1 MNQKHIQIDVGART
15 ISLTAGAA
23 SGDPRLSIVFAG
35 DTSFGESYQ
44 EDRERRGKDNVLKS
58 RGYNYTLAN
67 FEAALADADLAIV
80 NLETP
85 VTNLRKSPFEGRKSY
100 IHYADVKKTPSRLWK
115 HNIRA
120 VSLANNHSFDFG
132 PEGFKETRRVL
143 DKKGIISFGAG
154 RDRKAATEP
163 LLVRAAIGNSQLHL
177 AVFAAYG
184 APAKAMAR
192 YDCAAR
198 ADRGGLA
205 ALSPRRIR
213 DRIRVL
219 KAENPALIAIAFPH
233 WGSNYAW
240 RSDRQNRLAGELL
253 DAGIDLILGH
263 GAHMLQ
269 EVEWRDGR
277 WVVFSLGNFVFN
289 TPGRYEKLNAPPFSL
304 LAKLVA
310 ELNQGCLAVFV
321 RLYPIVTDN
330 MTTDYQSR
338 FVTDGEYLQVRELIE
353 ARSASP
359 GPMRFGR
366 DETGCYL
373 ELPIHQSLGQG
384 VSA

>member
-1 MNQKHIQIDVGART
+1 MKQEHSQIDVSAKS
-15 ISLTAGAA
+15 ISLTARAT
-23 SGDPRLSIVFAG
+23 SSDPRLSIVFAG
-35 DTSFGESYQ
+35 DTSFGENYQ

-58 RGYNYTLAN
+58 KGYDYTLAN
-67 FEAALADADLAIV
+67 FESTLAGADLTIV

-85 VTNLRKSPFEGRKSY
+85 VTDLRKSPFEGRKSY
-100 IHYADVKKTPSRLWK
+100 IHYADVKQTPDRLLK

-132 PEGFKETRRVL
+132 AEGFKQTLRVL
-143 DKKGIISFGAG
+143 DKQGIVCFGAG
-154 RDRKAATEP
+154 SDRTAATEP
-163 LLVRAAIGNSQLHL
+163 LLVTAAIGNMQLHL

-184 APAKAMAR
+184 ARAKAMAS

-205 ALSPRRIR
+205 TLSPRRIR
-213 DRIRVL
+213 DRIRTL
-219 KAENPALIAIAFPH
+219 KAADPALIAIAFPH

-240 RSDRQNRLAGELL
+240 RSERQSRLADELL
-253 DAGIDLILGH
+253 DAGVDLILGH

-269 EVEWRDGR
+269 EVECRDGR

-289 TPGRYEKLNAPPFSL
+289 SPGRYKTLNAPPFSF

-310 ELNQGCLAVFV
+310 EPDQGHLALFV

-330 MTTDYQSR
+330 KRTDYQTR
-338 FVTDGEYLQVRELIE
+338 FVTDSEYLRVRELLDE
-353 ARSASP
+353 RSANP

-366 DETGCYL
+366 DDTGYYL
-373 ELPIHQSLGQG
+373 ELQIQQNGASPG
-384 VSA
+384 

>member
-1 MNQKHIQIDVGART
+1 VKQEPIQIDTGAKS
-15 ISLTAGAA
+15 ISLTARATT
-23 SGDPRLSIVFAG
+23 SGPRLSIVFAG
-35 DTSFGESYQ
+35 DTSFGENYQ
-44 EDRERRGKDNVLKS
+44 DHRERRGKENILKS
-58 RGYNYTLAN
+58 RGYDYTLAN
-67 FEAALADADLAIV
+67 FVSTLAEADLTIA

-85 VTNLRKSPFEGRKSY
+85 VTSLRKSPFEGRKSY
-100 IHYADVKKTPSRLWK
+100 IHYADVKKTPNRLWNN
-115 HNIRA
+115 NIRA

-132 PEGFKETRRVL
+132 AEGFEQTLRVL
-143 DKKGIISFGAG
+143 GKKGIVCFGAG
-154 RDRKAATEP
+154 RDRAAATEP
-163 LLVRAAIGNSQLHL
+163 LLVKAAIGDMQLHL

-184 APAKAMAR
+184 ARTKALAR

-213 DRIRVL
+213 ERIRRL
-219 KAENPALIAIAFPH
+219 KADDPALIAIAFPH

-240 RSDRQNRLAGELL
+240 RSDRQSRLANELL

-269 EVEWRDGR
+269 EVEWRAGR

-289 TPGRYEKLNAPPFSL
+289 SPGRYKTLDAPPFSF

-310 ELNQGCLAVFV
+310 EPDHERLALFV

-330 MTTDYQSR
+330 QSTHYQTR
-338 FVTDGEYLQVRELIE
+338 FVTDSEYLQVRGLLN
-353 ARSASP
+353 ARSANP

-366 DETGCYL
+366 DDTGCYV
-373 ELPIHQSLGQG
+373 ELQIQQNGAG
-384 VSA
+384 RD